1 MMLKW
6 RLALAA
12 VVLGCAV
19 ACDGRPGQPDKAAL
33 GGVPV
38 LHLADH
44 LAEATIQSAGPP
56 ASARQGQSWSFDA
69 PRPEWRT
76 VSSADAPRLAAVGL
90 APLSDGVRLALSR
103 SPSSSRILVGGIA
116 VDLGGLRFEDWDS
129 VLVRARS
136 RQPLAGVTV
145 SYNLDEPGAVP
156 NGLVFFTGTA
166 GAPVFSD
173 GSVQTYA
180 IPLRPREGAARPA
193 TLRNLAVFVG
203 ASAPAS
209 LDILAVSLVPRGAD
223 FLEPYGARPVTR
235 AGLTHH
241 SIFAHT
247 PAVLSWKVD
256 APAGARLDLG
266 LAAAGETVTYKV
278 TGRAGG
284 ERKTLL
290 AATLRGGEGWEQRSV
305 DLSGLSGSTV
315 ELTLEA
321 ASERPGAVALWGAP
335 VVSGR
340 DRGQRPN
347 VIFYVIDGGGADLMS
362 VYGYDRRT
370 TPFLERLAEEGV
382 VFERAYSNAT
392 WTQPSTASFMT
403 SLHHS
408 VLGGLRRGMHST
420 PIPAAATTMAEHL
433 RRAGYQTAVLTS
445 NPNAARLIGLERGVD
460 WMRDEETEHL
470 SASSAELHE
479 RFWELRERSPAEPYW
494 VHFQT
499 TDVHEPHDPVRPF
512 AGRFVSPEERA
523 RLRAW
528 DERIFPAALPLF
540 GTMSIPALHDIVLQ
554 RVGIDRRAYFGL
566 IRGLYDETMAH
577 QDHQLGRLV
586 ERLKR
591 EGEWENTLLIVAA
604 DHGHPAGTFT
614 RFGRGLAEPRPEP
627 WQGALFDAYNTRVP
641 LIFVWPGR
649 IAGGRRI
656 GQPVSMIDVLPT
668 LLELLELPQPEVVQ
682 GQSLAPLLLGRDVKL
697 RPVILDE
704 FRVDE
709 RGDLIG
715 NLEIIDGRWG
725 ASLEIGP
732 HPQGLG
738 ATRGRHEVPAGGR
751 WGAMH
756 TWFPDAPRLLLY
768 DLRNDP
774 FALRAVNDRHS
785 DLVER
790 YRRTLLRQWRTHLE
804 LARGFRDAGEVAL
817 TPEQLRQLRALGY
830 IR

>member
-1 MMLKW
+1 MKLGCQ
-6 RLALAA
+6 LALLVA
-12 VVLGCAV
+12 LGCV
-19 ACDGRPGQPDKAAL
+19 GACSGRPDADAL
-33 GGVPV
+33 GGGPV

-44 LAEATIQSAGPP
+44 LKEATIRSTEVP
-56 ASARQGQSWSFDA
+56 AAARQGHSWSFEA

-76 VSSADAPRLAAVGL
+76 VSSADEPRLAAVEL
-90 APLSDGVRLALSR
+90 AQLADGVRLALSR
-103 SPSSSRILVGGIA
+103 SPATGMTLIGGIA
-116 VDLGGLRFEDWDS
+116 VDLGGLRFDDWDT

-136 RQPLAGVTV
+136 RQPLAGITV
-145 SYNLDEPGAVP
+145 SYNLDEEGALPGDI
-156 NGLVFFTGTA
+156 VFYTGGTVA
-166 GAPVFSD
+166 PPVFSD

-180 IPLRPREGAARPA
+180 IPLHPHEGAARPA
-193 TLRNLAVFVG
+193 ALRSLGVFVG
-203 ASAPAS
+203 ASRPAS
-209 LDILAVSLVPRGAD
+209 LDILAISLVPRGAA
-223 FLEPYGARPVTR
+223 FLDRYGARPVTR
-235 AGLTHH
+235 GGLTRHTL
-241 SIFAHT
+241 FAHT
-247 PAVLSWKVD
+247 PAALSWKLE

-266 LAAAGETVTYKV
+266 LAAAGGEPVSYRI
-278 TGRAGG
+278 TGRAGGG

-290 AATLRGGEGWEQRSV
+290 AATVRGAEAWEQRSV
-305 DLSGLSGSTV
+305 DLSVFGGSTV

-321 ASERPGAVALWGAP
+321 TSARPGAAALWGSP
-335 VVSGR
+335 IVSGR

-362 VYGYDRRT
+362 VYGYNRRT

-382 VFERAYSNAT
+382 VFERAYSNST

-408 VLGGLRRGMHST
+408 VLGGLRRGVHST
-420 PIPAAATTMAEHL
+420 PVPAAATTMAEHL
-433 RRAGYQTAVLTS
+433 RRAGYQTAVFTS
-445 NPNAARLIGLERGVD
+445 NPNAGRLIGLERGVD

-470 SASSAELHE
+470 STSSAELHE
-479 RFWELRERSPAEPYW
+479 RFWDFRERSPAEPYW

-499 TDVHEPHDPVRPF
+499 TDVHEPHEPVQPF
-512 AGRFVSPEERA
+512 AGLFVSQEEKA

-528 DERIFPAALPLF
+528 EERIIPAGMPLF
-540 GTMSIPALHDIVLQ
+540 GTVSIPALYDLVLP
-554 RVGIDRRAYFGL
+554 RVGVDRQAYFGL
-566 IRGLYDETMAH
+566 LRGLYDESLAH

-591 EGEWENTLLIVAA
+591 TGEWENTLLVVAA

-614 RFGRGLAEPRPEP
+614 RFGRGLFEPQPEP

-656 GQPVSMIDVLPT
+656 DQPVSMIDVLPT
-668 LLELLELPQPEVVQ
+668 LLDLLELPQPEVLQ
-682 GQSLAPLLLGRDVKL
+682 GQSLAPLLLGRDVQL

-709 RGDLIG
+709 RGELIG

-732 HPQGLG
+732 HPQGFA

-751 WGAMH
+751 WSAVH
-756 TWFPDAPRLLLY
+756 AWFPDAPRLLLY
-768 DLRNDP
+768 DLWNDP
-774 FALRAVNDRHS
+774 FALRAVNDRHP

-804 LARGFRDAGEVAL
+804 LARRFREAGEVAL